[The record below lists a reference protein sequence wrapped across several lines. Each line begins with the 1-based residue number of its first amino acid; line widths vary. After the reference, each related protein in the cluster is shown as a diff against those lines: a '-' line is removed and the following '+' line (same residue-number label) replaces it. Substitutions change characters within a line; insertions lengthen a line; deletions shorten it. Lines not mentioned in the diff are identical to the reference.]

1 MKTIEIKLSQPQ
13 TLGGVPETV
22 GLYLDGRT
30 VATIPAP
37 GFLRNVAVSP
47 EAFALHTARELEQ
60 AGRARRGEINL
71 KELARKMQL
80 AEGALYRKAGTT
92 LAGAGWR

>member
-13 TLGGVPETV
+13 TPGGVPETV
-22 GLYLDGRT
+22 ELFLDGRR

-37 GFLRNVAVSP
+37 GFLRNMAVSP

-60 AGRARRGEINL
+60 AGRARRGEINIKAL
-71 KELARKMQL
+71 VQKMQA